1 MRNISFKN
9 TALFK
14 RGVWLTAG
22 ALIVFVF
29 APSAVGGSLLQDP
42 APTLFAAAVLGL
54 FVAYVFRRTQVYRLA
69 DEVLDFEDHLHVR
82 RSRTGQDIGF
92 ADISGVEVSTFSGI
106 HRITVRLREPC
117 KLGRQIDF
125 LPQASLWSNLAGVK
139 RVAASL
145 NERAK
150 AAVK

>member
-1 MRNISFKN
+1 VRNISFKN

-14 RGVWLTAG
+14 RGIWLTAG

-29 APSAVGGSLLQDP
+29 APSAVAGSLLQDP

-54 FVAYVFRRTQVYRLA
+54 FVAYVFKRTQVHRLA
-69 DEVLDFEDHLHVR
+69 DEVLDFEDRLHVR
-82 RSRTGQDIGF
+82 RSRTEQDISF
-92 ADISGVEVSTFSGI
+92 ANISGVDVSTFSGI
-106 HRITVRLREPC
+106 HRITVQLRAPC
-117 KLGRQIDF
+117 ELGRQIDF

-139 RVAASL
+139 RLAASL
-145 NERAK
+145 DERAK